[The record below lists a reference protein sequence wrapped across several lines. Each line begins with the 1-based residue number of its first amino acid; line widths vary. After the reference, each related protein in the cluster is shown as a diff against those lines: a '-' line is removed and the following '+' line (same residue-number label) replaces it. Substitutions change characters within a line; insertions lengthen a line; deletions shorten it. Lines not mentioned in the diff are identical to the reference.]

1 MDALSPTDVK
11 AAEFLPPFVT
21 IERWTAL
28 STMSRRAT
36 FVHIAKGH
44 IVAHKV
50 GRRTLVDVAASMAWI
65 RSRPASKIRLTASHP
80 KKGGRPGRKPG
91 RAAGGIDAA
100 AP

>member
-1 MDALSPTDVK
+1 MDALSPIDVK
-11 AAEFLPPFVT
+11 AAEFPPPFVT

-36 FVHIAKGH
+36 FVHIAKGD

-65 RSRPASKIRLTASHP
+65 RSRPAPKIRLPAR
-80 KKGGRPGRKPG
+80 RPGKA
-91 RAAGGIDAA
+91 RAPREARQPRAMAA
-100 AP
+100 

>member
-1 MDALSPTDVK
+1 MDALSPIDVK
-11 AAEFLPPFVT
+11 AAEFPPFVT

-50 GRRTLVDVAASMAWI
+50 GRRTLVDVAASIAWI
-65 RSRPASKIRLTASHP
+65 RSRPAPKIRLPARHPGNTPASGEAQQP
-80 KKGGRPGRKPG
+80 SAL
-91 RAAGGIDAA
+91 AA
-100 AP
+100 